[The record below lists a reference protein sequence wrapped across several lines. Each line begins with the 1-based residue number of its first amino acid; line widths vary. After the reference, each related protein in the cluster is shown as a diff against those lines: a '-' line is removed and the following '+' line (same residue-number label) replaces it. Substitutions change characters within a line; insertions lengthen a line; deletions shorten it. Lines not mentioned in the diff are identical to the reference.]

1 MSQVRK
7 SISSSKNDNNNDDA
21 AVETDDD
28 EIDSGQESP
37 TWSLGDIL
45 QSLESSKQKSEFLIA
60 RANDLVCLLQRHPLI
75 KYDLAMAQV
84 GDRIR
89 ILLLHKRTEVVAAG
103 YRVARY
109 AITDLESIRNIR
121 ELQTD
126 YLIIR
131 TLTKDSK
138 SQIERVQ
145 AVKFIRSF
153 LDLPGGVYEISIGL
167 IRALVAVAEHNEDKL
182 RIICIETLAEIFI
195 QHPEIVCD
203 GGGVRIILQSIVEG
217 PYELSVPM
225 AMTIIYSMDTPG
237 SRKLLRDGRDLDYL
251 VSAFTDFQIRGHV
264 HSEKLHNSAKVLSYI
279 LRTWSGLY
287 ALSADNFSS
296 LRTLVKCM
304 KVPVPAL
311 RDVLMDLFFSLF
323 RIKPLSW
330 SSSFLAGRR
339 LTTFGRV
346 PDLSK
351 EPGNDENR
359 ADEAECPFVDHYSSL
374 LLQIFIKC
382 KLVETLVHIIEKNDD
397 EGNARKATL
406 LLSEIL
412 SMSGKLLPSQQVEK
426 ISTLPELFTLA
437 MDGKDPDDKALASG
451 AIFQIDKI
459 SRNIHK
465 TRSLEYKNRD
475 FSPSKNTNGDRSN
488 QVKVKMGVQMDD
500 ASFKQLLMDT
510 QVLNTK
516 TYTKWNWEA
525 LSELIHGPLLNPRR
539 LEEAIKS
546 TKFMKRLISFY
557 RPFKYR
563 FSSIKRTKPNQKYVD
578 VGRDLLNT
586 LLYNQEGVKYLT
598 ENKLL
603 RQIAECLAQLDP
615 MSGITSPEPLFSS
628 QRLSNTLSY
637 GYFTLL
643 GTLSADPNGMLMM
656 ERWRMF
662 NMFYHLS
669 ELSSRE
675 DLIRGF
681 IESMDYSLQGHPRII
696 LAKTL
701 TTAQREVR
709 LFATGHLRKLLKTG
723 TETEKWAIRLLVT
736 QLYDPDV
743 EVCKLAVEVLEAF
756 CEKPENLEH
765 FVKLQPSLDHL
776 GDIGTP
782 LLLRF
787 LSTSSGFKYLKDL
800 DYVNREMDN
809 WFHGQNDN
817 YVVQIEEYLECVQ
830 TKWVPNSSTKH
841 EDNPTIMFPRHFY
854 GELTLT
860 TEGCQLLQSKGH
872 FDSFVEYIHQHKD
885 ECEDK
890 EVTMKVKGCLW
901 AVGNI
906 GSNPNGVPFL
916 EDCNV
921 TADVISIAENSGVCS
936 LKGTAF
942 FVLGLI
948 SSTDEGMEILDEFK
962 WDSVLKIMESPR
974 GITSPY
980 ALSQLFHND
989 QIDNTNADNDGA
1001 DNDGETGDDTL
1012 EEMSNETEKDFG
1024 EGDSEVD
1031 FPQLQDPIKRKII
1044 HELSNLSNQI
1054 LANDASKQ
1062 LVKLEAKHGDRFQS
1076 VEMFL
1081 EAMKLLEQYRYKLP
1095 VRRFIFELFDTAQ
1108 LLEKM
1113 TRKTKKT
1120 RGRHSSDNNNNNTM
1134 NGNIMN
1140 SPKRENY
1147 TS

>member
-1 MSQVRK
+1 MTG
-7 SISSSKNDNNNDDA
+7 NNAN
-21 AVETDDD
+21 VFVD
-28 EIDSGQESP
+28 ELDEGRESP

-45 QSLESSKQKSEFLIA
+45 QSLEGTSLQDSEFLIA
-60 RANDLVCLLQRHPLI
+60 RANDLVSLLQRHPLI
-75 KYDLAMAQV
+75 KYDLALAQV

-89 ILLLHKRTEVVAAG
+89 VLLMHKRSEVIAAG

-109 AITDLESIRNIR
+109 LITDLDSLKNIR
-121 ELQTD
+121 SLQTD
-126 YLIIR
+126 YLVVR

-153 LDLPGGVYEISIGL
+153 LDLQGGVYEISNSV
-167 IRALVAVAEHNEDKL
+167 IRSFVAVAEQSDDKL
-182 RIICIETLAEIFI
+182 RNISVQTLAEIFL
-195 QHPEIVCD
+195 QNPEAVCQ
-203 GGGVRIILQSIVEG
+203 GGGVRIILQSIVDG
-217 PYELSVPM
+217 PYELSLPM
-225 AMTIIYSMDTPG
+225 AMTVMYCMDSPK
-237 SRKLLRDGRDLDYL
+237 SRQLLRDGRDLDYL
-251 VSAFTDFQIRGHV
+251 ISAFTDFQIRGHV

-279 LRTWSGLY
+279 LRTWPGLY
-287 ALSADNFSS
+287 AFSADDFNA
-296 LRTLVKCM
+296 LKVLIRCM
-304 KVPVPAL
+304 RVPVPAL
-311 RDVLMDLFFSLF
+311 RDVLLDLFFSLF

-330 SSSFLAGRR
+330 SSSYLAGRR

-346 PDLSK
+346 PDLSQEYSGEK
-351 EPGNDENR
+351 RPEDVDCR
-359 ADEAECPFVDHYSSL
+359 FVDHFTSV
-374 LLQIFIKC
+374 LLQIFIKSG
-382 KLVETLVHIIEKNDD
+382 LLDTLMAILENNDD
-397 EGNARKATL
+397 VGNSRKATL
-406 LLSEIL
+406 LLSEVV
-412 SMSGKLLPSQQVEK
+412 SMAGNFLPSDQVQK
-426 ISTLPELFTLA
+426 ISMLPDLFTLA
-437 MDGKDPDDKALASG
+437 MSGEDADDKAVASG
-451 AIFQIDKI
+451 AIYQIEKI

-465 TRSLEYKNRD
+465 ARSLKRRQHEY
-475 FSPSKNTNGDRSN
+475 PTTGRSN
-488 QVKVKMGVQMDD
+488 QVKVKMGVQIDD

-516 TYTKWNWEA
+516 TYTKWNWDA

-539 LEEAIKS
+539 LEEAIKT

-578 VGRDLLNT
+578 VGRDLLIT

-628 QRLSNTLSY
+628 QRLANTLSY

-675 DLIRGF
+675 DLIKGF
-681 IESMDYSLQGHPRII
+681 LESMDYNLQGHPRII
-696 LAKTL
+696 LEKTL

-709 LFATGHLRKLLKTG
+709 LFSTGHLRKLQKSSQ
-723 TETEKWAIRLLVT
+723 ETQKWAISLLVT

-743 EVCKLAVEVLEAF
+743 EVCKLAVEVLESF
-756 CEKPENLEH
+756 CEVPQNLEH
-765 FVKLQPSLDHL
+765 FVKLKPSLDHL
-776 GDIGTP
+776 GEIGTP

-809 WFHGQNDN
+809 WFHGQNEH
-817 YVVQIEEYLECVQ
+817 YVVQIEEYLESVQ
-830 TKWVPNSSTKH
+830 TTWAPEMSPKTEENVP
-841 EDNPTIMFPRHFY
+841 IMMPRHFY

-872 FDSFVEYIHQHKD
+872 FTSFVDYIHSHKD
-885 ECEDK
+885 ENEDK
-890 EVTMKVKGCLW
+890 EIIAKVKGCIW

-906 GSNPNGVPFL
+906 GANVKGVPFL
-916 EDCNV
+916 DDCGV
-921 TADVISIAENSGVCS
+921 TGDIVSIVENTGVCS

-942 FVLGLI
+942 YALGLI
-948 SSTDEGMEILDEFK
+948 SSTDEGMEILDEYS
-962 WDSVLKIMESPR
+962 WDSVLKMMDAPR
-974 GITSPY
+974 GISLPY
-980 ALSQLFHND
+980 SLSQIFSNTTEEEERAESTND
-989 QIDNTNADNDGA
+989 EEEA
-1001 DNDGETGDDTL
+1001 DDTL
-1012 EEMSNETEKDFG
+1012 EELTAETEREF
-1024 EGDSEVD
+1024 ESEVD

-1054 LANDASKQ
+1054 LANEASKQ
-1062 LVKLEAKHGDRFQS
+1062 LVKLEARHGDRFQS
-1076 VEMFL
+1076 IDLFM
-1081 EAMKLLEQYRYKLP
+1081 EAMRLLEQYRYKLP
-1095 VRRFIFELFDTAQ
+1095 VRRFIFELFDTSQ
-1108 LLEKM
+1108 LLSKM
-1113 TRKTKKT
+1113 AKKQKR
-1120 RGRHSSDNNNNNTM
+1120 RGRHSSDNNNNSNP
-1134 NGNIMN
+1134 
-1140 SPKRENY
+1140 SK
-1147 TS
+1147 